1 MVYRRNDIP
10 CYRDNDI
17 PCYRYIV
24 NGREGLSV
32 EQLGQ
37 EATVGAEQGMCVDA
51 RRISHLKVRMS
62 RSTVKLVHRA
72 FNCCVT
78 CRMGTLGVY
87 VCR

>member
-1 MVYRRNDIP
+1 
-10 CYRDNDI
+10 
-17 PCYRYIV
+17 
-24 NGREGLSV
+24 V

-62 RSTVKLVHRA
+62 GSTVKLVHRA